1 MLVSAHEFAL
11 NAIDSLCLNT
21 FLLKA
26 GFVFCC
32 SASSA
37 CSGFCSGESNKREA
51 ELVKLFLAFATD
63 HNVLIFASSFIDG
76 GGQARCSRTVL
87 EQSQWAQLWGCPTAG
102 AGGEDSAE
110 GQRVTGATWSRIQFS
125 FSERH
130 VGFYSGL
137 LCALLE
143 PLSC

>member
-37 CSGFCSGESNKREA
+37 CSGFCSRESNKREA

-76 GGQARCSRTVL
+76 GRAGTVLSHCAGAEPMGTALGLSHSWGWRTVL
-87 EQSQWAQLWGCPTAG
+87 RDKG
-102 AGGEDSAE
+102 
-110 GQRVTGATWSRIQFS
+110 
-125 FSERH
+125 
-130 VGFYSGL
+130 
-137 LCALLE
+137 
-143 PLSC
+143 